1 MKKILLLMGLLLSLG
16 LFCACSD
23 DDELETASYDP
34 TYKVSYY
41 NHDPGLNVKQGYW
54 VDDGFIEMIPQDK
67 PPYYILVKWSDEK
80 GKEAID
86 YILEKNPGVVSKT
99 AEMPNNEY
107 RITTS
112 KYFESPYFFVSSTY
126 NANEHYPGTLV
137 LPQIIIKMK
146 DGKDV
151 KTIEELYASVLALEK
166 QQNLKDTFIFNCNL
180 KTSRDVLRL
189 AVEISQHDHVQWA
202 EPNMYGWYFFD
213 SVKSV
218 KAC

>member
-1 MKKILLLMGLLLSLG
+1 MKKILLLTGVLLSLG

-23 DDELETASYDP
+23 DDELETDSYDP

-54 VDDGFIEMIPQDK
+54 VDDGFIEMVPLKK

-86 YILEKNPGVVSKT
+86 YILEKNPGVVSKS
-99 AEMPNNEY
+99 AEMTINNEY
-107 RITTS
+107 RIITS

-126 NANEHYPGTLV
+126 NSNEHYPGTLV
-137 LPQIIIKMK
+137 LPQIIIKME

-151 KTIEELYASVLALEK
+151 NTIEELYASELTLERK
-166 QQNLKDTFIFNCNL
+166 QNLKDMYLFNCNL

-189 AVEISQHDHVQWA
+189 AAEISQHDLVQWA
-202 EPNMYGWYFFD
+202 EPNMYGIYIID
-213 SVKSV
+213 
-218 KAC
+218 